1 MENRTRPAS
10 STSCVIFLSKAEDF
24 ADAMRLALQ
33 HENWNSA
40 AILAVHCTISSCD
53 AVTSFYLGKR
63 SASQNHADVLKLIGE
78 IRPLPNVKEK
88 KAQIAEV
95 LGIKSKAEYSDELIP
110 EKTARDAV
118 KRTERIFA
126 WAKGIVFH

>member
-1 MENRTRPAS
+1 VENRTRPAS